1 MKLYGSLNNRFDE
14 NKNFTGR
21 EIRVGDD
28 ITMYLW
34 SDRHPYFVTKV
45 IDQEHIYVHKYHVCA
60 DHSKEG
66 GRGHQNWLYFKTLKE
81 HNQYI
86 NSLHLKDLN
95 GKEYEPYNENPKEPK
110 DIEIKFVRGKWREVH
125 RYTREGYDKALAD
138 GNPMYGYTLTPKQR
152 ERMMAGKEVLKY
164 SEFGNI
170 SFGVRSYY
178 YDWEF

>member
-66 GRGHQNWLYFKTLKE
+66 GMGHQNWLYFKTLKE

-110 DIEIKFVRGKWREVH
+110 YIEIKFIRG
-125 RYTREGYDKALAD
+125 
-138 GNPMYGYTLTPKQR
+138 
-152 ERMMAGKEVLKY
+152 
-164 SEFGNI
+164 
-170 SFGVRSYY
+170 
-178 YDWEF
+178 